1 MSKLSVFLLENEEQ
15 MNLYTQ
21 AISKVH
27 VKNHPEVLEIQKLYQ
42 SILQKIKNGTV
53 DVSYEFRRLDE
64 ITNHFSTP
72 KDVCQTYEAVIE
84 FLKEAFYLH
93 NDLVG

>member
-1 MSKLSVFLLENEEQ
+1 MSQLSIFLLENEKQ

-42 SILQKIKNGTV
+42 NILNKIKNGTE

-64 ITNHFSTP
+64 ITDHFSTP
-72 KDVCQTYEAVIE
+72 KDTCQTYDAVIE
-84 FLKEAFYLH
+84 FLKDAFYLH

>member
-1 MSKLSVFLLENEEQ
+1 MSQLSIFLLENEKQ
-15 MNLYTQ
+15 MNLYIQ

-27 VKNHPEVLEIQKLYQ
+27 VKNHPEVIEIQNLYQ
-42 SILQKIKNGTV
+42 NILGKIKKGPV

-72 KDVCQTYEAVIE
+72 KDACQTYDAVIE
-84 FLKEAFYLH
+84 FLKEAFH
-93 NDLVG
+93 NQVT